1 MKRFAV
7 FLVAGLVMYHPAA
20 AQQDSAAFELRLKTA
35 IAGLTCTSPDQRDPV
50 SVNAVLIKDSVSG
63 KMAVIIKTLIAP
75 GWHLYAFVPS
85 NLPYIT
91 TECVE
96 KLPAGLTPAGNW
108 QKSPSNISG
117 TDPGVMIWEHEAVF
131 VRRLRSDIQQAKGVL
146 QAGLAYQTCDLRQ
159 CLPPKEKWFDL
170 KF

>member
-1 MKRFAV
+1 MKGITV
-7 FLVAGLVMYHPAA
+7 FLVASLIMYHSVN

-35 IAGLTCTSPDQRDPV
+35 IAELTCTSPDQRDPV

-63 KMAVIIKTLIAP
+63 RIAVIIKALITP

-96 KLPAGLTPAGNW
+96 KLPAGLTQAGSW
-108 QKSPSNISG
+108 QKSPSNVSG

-131 VRRLRSDIQQAKGVL
+131 VRRLKSDNQRAKGIL